1 MLAGAIAVMATGQFS
16 LTAAL
21 AAINIDV
28 MIFLFGMFVLG
39 EALYQSGYLYT
50 LSHRIFRRAGNVD
63 QLILFLV
70 FSFGLLS
77 AVLMNDTLAVIGTP
91 LALYLSRKLS
101 ISPPLLLLCLCF
113 AITTGSVLS
122 PIGNP
127 QNLLIAVNSGLTD
140 PFPTFL
146 IYLGIPTLINLV
158 LIYVLLKFFFKEEF
172 QKRFTIYDEEPVRD
186 PALANLSKISLLLVI
201 GLIILQI
208 ISAQILSAPYLHLS
222 VIALGAAFPLLIFS
236 KKRTEIVRNID
247 WRTLVFFIAMFILMQ
262 SVFNTGFFQALVGV
276 SSVSSVPVIIGTS
289 IILSQFISNVPFVAL
304 FQPLILA
311 AGTSP
316 VQTMALAAGST
327 IAGNLMILGAA
338 SNVIVIQHAEREGEN
353 LPFLM
358 FLKIG
363 LPLTILNSLVYI
375 GFLLLLS

>member
-1 MLAGAIAVMATGQFS
+1 MATGQIS

-28 MIFLFGMFVLG
+28 MVFLFGMFVLG

-50 LSHRIFRRAGNVD
+50 ISHRLVRRAGNVD

-70 FSFGLLS
+70 FSFALLS
-77 AVLMNDTLAVIGTP
+77 AVLMNDTLAIIGTP
-91 LALYLSRKLS
+91 LALYLSRKCS
-101 ISPPLLLLCLCF
+101 ISPQLLLLCLCF

-127 QNLLIAVNSGLTD
+127 QNLLVTVNSGLAD

-146 IYLGIPTLINLV
+146 IYLGIPTLINLL

-172 QKRFTIYDEEPVRD
+172 QKRFTLYYGEPVRD
-186 PALANLSKISLLLVI
+186 PALARLSKISLLLVI

-208 ISAQILSAPYLHLS
+208 ISAQILSAPYLPLS
-222 VIALGAAFPLLIFS
+222 VIALGAALPLLIFS
-236 KKRTEIVRNID
+236 KRRSEIVRNID

-262 SVFNTGFFQALVGV
+262 SVFNTGLFQALVGV

-289 IILSQFISNVPFVAL
+289 IIVSQFISNVPFVAL
-304 FQPLILA
+304 FQPLILE
-311 AGTSP
+311 AGSSP

-338 SNVIVIQHAEREGEN
+338 SNVIVIQHAEREGES
-353 LPFLM
+353 LSFFM

-363 LPLTILNSLVYI
+363 LPLTILNSLAYI

>member
-1 MLAGAIAVMATGQFS
+1 MLAGAIAVMATGQIS

-28 MIFLFGMFVLG
+28 MVFLFGMFVLG

-50 LSHRIFRRAGNVD
+50 ISHQLVRRAGNVD

-70 FSFGLLS
+70 FSFALLS
-77 AVLMNDTLAVIGTP
+77 AVLMNDTLAIIGTP
-91 LALYLSRKLS
+91 LALYLSRKCS
-101 ISPPLLLLCLCF
+101 ISPQLLLLCLCF
-113 AITTGSVLS
+113 ATTTGSVLS

-127 QNLLIAVNSGLTD
+127 QNLLVAVNSGLAD

-146 IYLGIPTLINLV
+146 IYLGIPTLINLL
-158 LIYVLLKFFFKEEF
+158 LIYVLLKLFFKEEF
-172 QKRFTIYDEEPVRD
+172 QKRFTIYDGEPVRD
-186 PALANLSKISLLLVI
+186 PVLARLSKISLLLVI

-208 ISAQILSAPYLHLS
+208 ISAQILSAPYLPLS
-222 VIALGAAFPLLIFS
+222 VIALGAALPLLIFS
-236 KKRTEIVRNID
+236 KRRSEIVRNID

-262 SVFNTGFFQALVGV
+262 SVFNTGLFQALVGV

-289 IILSQFISNVPFVAL
+289 IIVSQFISNVPFVAL
-304 FQPLILA
+304 FQPLILE
-311 AGTSP
+311 AGSSP

-338 SNVIVIQHAEREGEN
+338 SNVIVIQHAEREGES
-353 LPFLM
+353 LSFFM